1 MAKEPLGCRVDEELV
16 QQISPYVK
24 GRFNGNKSEFVRAAI
39 EAYVQQNEAEM
50 AAIPEDVVVG
60 IEFLAQVIL
69 TSQDLTRDK
78 KFISEEVA
86 RIWQMVSSQQSIS
99 K

>member
-1 MAKEPLGCRVDEELV
+1 MAKEPLGCRVDEELL

-39 EAYVQQNEAEM
+39 EAYVQQNETEM

-60 IEFLAQVIL
+60 VEFLAQVIL
-69 TSQDLTRDK
+69 TSQDFARDK
-78 KFISEEVA
+78 NFITGEVT
-86 RIWQMVSSQQSIS
+86 RLWQMVSSQRSIS

>member
-1 MAKEPLGCRVDEELV
+1 MAKEPLGCRVDEELL

-39 EAYVQQNEAEM
+39 EAYVQKNEEEM

-60 IEFLAQVIL
+60 VEFLAQVIL
-69 TSQDLTRDK
+69 TSKDLTRDK
-78 KFISEEVA
+78 KFISEEVV
-86 RIWQMVSSQQSIS
+86 RLWQLVSNQGF
-99 K
+99 

>member
-1 MAKEPLGCRVDEELV
+1 MAKEPLGCRVDEELL

-60 IEFLAQVIL
+60 VEFLAQVIL
-69 TSQDLTRDK
+69 TSKDLTCDK
-78 KFISEEVA
+78 KFISEEVV
-86 RIWQMVSSQQSIS
+86 RLWQLVSNLGS
-99 K
+99 

>member
-1 MAKEPLGCRVDEELV
+1 MAKEPLGCRVDEELL

-39 EAYVQQNEAEM
+39 EAYVRQNEEEM

-60 IEFLAQVIL
+60 VEFLAQVIL
-69 TSQDLTRDK
+69 TSKDLTRDK
-78 KFISEEVA
+78 KFISEEVV
-86 RIWQMVSSQQSIS
+86 RLWQLVSNLES
-99 K
+99 